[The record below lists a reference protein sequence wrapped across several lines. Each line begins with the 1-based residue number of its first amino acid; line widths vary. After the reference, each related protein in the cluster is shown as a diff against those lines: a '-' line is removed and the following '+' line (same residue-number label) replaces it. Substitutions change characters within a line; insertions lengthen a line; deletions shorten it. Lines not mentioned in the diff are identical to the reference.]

1 MINFLDVSLSG
12 GGLAGIIIG
21 CVVGGFL
28 LGFLVMRLIVKKE
41 SARNDPYNE
50 DVLRVMYMRM
60 GKKPSEA
67 DLKRTIRMMKEAN
80 GEHKSRR
87 R

>member
-28 LGFLVMRLIVKKE
+28 LGFLVMGLIVKKE